1 MVFDSYTFL
10 TIVVTQSWLKITCH
24 IFGIDLTGRDSSVS
38 EIGIVS
44 DNGVY
49 WLCEKNRCSWNITVK
64 PMYLLFNTVSV
75 IQNATQNI
83 FPTIS
88 TCSRLQKTCLP
99 IGPFRLPDT
108 VAPGFTNTVNKMSQH
123 TGCEEKSTEVLF
135 HCYTRSARNFEE
147 YVFYFPT
154 ANTFCVRGTTFA
166 TATCTPLLRT
176 HVLPIS
182 NMRQGSKLCFWLSR
196 WLLMPLG
203 QCGVQRIWIQIH
215 VIQQNQ

>member
-1 MVFDSYTFL
+1 MYITDDPPCWIWIRIWEASESTFALVPAKYTPILTVESCGLRFLYFPNDSRNTKL
-10 TIVVTQSWLKITCH
+10 TKNYVCH

-88 TCSRLQKTCLP
+88 TCSRLQKHVY
-99 IGPFRLPDT
+99 RL
-108 VAPGFTNTVNKMSQH
+108 VHSV
-123 TGCEEKSTEVLF
+123 
-135 HCYTRSARNFEE
+135 
-147 YVFYFPT
+147 
-154 ANTFCVRGTTFA
+154 
-166 TATCTPLLRT
+166 
-176 HVLPIS
+176 
-182 NMRQGSKLCFWLSR
+182 SR
-196 WLLMPLG
+196 IP
-203 QCGVQRIWIQIH
+203 
-215 VIQQNQ
+215 